1 MIFVVL
7 GTQERPFTRLLDA
20 IENAIVEGDI
30 KQDVIVQAGFTPYE
44 SSNMDIRSMIPIDEF
59 NKLISEASI
68 IICHAGYGILSS
80 SLEKHKKVIAAA
92 RSSKYGEHLN
102 EHQNDILDYYAEK
115 GYILPLRDFSQLGSI
130 IKNIDLFTPKDYTI
144 SFTKLQNFLC
154 KYIDTGIIE
163 K

>member
-59 NKLISEASI
+59 NKLISEASMQVMVF
-68 IICHAGYGILSS
+68 Y
-80 SLEKHKKVIAAA
+80 
-92 RSSKYGEHLN
+92 
-102 EHQNDILDYYAEK
+102 
-115 GYILPLRDFSQLGSI
+115 PLL
-130 IKNIDLFTPKDYTI
+130 
-144 SFTKLQNFLC
+144 
-154 KYIDTGIIE
+154 
-163 K
+163 